1 MLVMISPSKNMR
13 EDECKYKPKHLPVFK
28 ETDRILS
35 VLKTLNDEEIKK
47 LMKVNQSITELNIE
61 RYKHITY
68 DLLGR
73 PAILTYD
80 GLQYRNI
87 EVEGYSEEECDF
99 LDKHVRIL
107 SGLYGV
113 LKPFTSIYPYR
124 LELQTNL
131 MVDGNKNLYEFWGS
145 KLYEEIRQSSH
156 TMINLASNEYSKAIV
171 PYLKDEDNFIS
182 CTFKVKKGDSIKV
195 ESTASKIL
203 RGRML
208 QYIVKN
214 RITNPEDLKLFSY
227 NNCKFSKEE
236 SSDKEYVFIVKR

>member
-13 EDECKYKPKHLPVFK
+13 EDECLRKAKHLPLFK
-28 ETDRILS
+28 ETDSILS
-35 VLKTLNDEEIKK
+35 VLKTLNDEDIKK
-47 LMKVNQSITELNIE
+47 LMKVNESISALNVE
-61 RYKHITY
+61 RYKQITY

-87 EVEGYSEEECDF
+87 EVEGYNEEECDF

-124 LELQTNL
+124 LELQTKL

-145 KLYEEIRQSSH
+145 KLYDELKSSSH
-156 TMINLASNEYSKAIV
+156 TIINLASNEYSKAIV
-171 PYLKDEDNFIS
+171 PYLKYEDTYIT

-203 RGRML
+203 RGRMV

-214 RITNPEDLKLFSY
+214 RITNPEELKLFSY
-227 NNCKFSKEE
+227 DNCKYSREE
-236 SSDKEYVFIVKR
+236 SSDKEYVFIVER